1 MGVSPLIFKR
11 IAALLLAAGSFGAA
25 AAAPLVVLRAV
36 PTVACITPRET
47 LYEKRINATG
57 TIEAQNLS
65 AADLAGGR
73 IAVADLLVKTGL
85 APSKGEAKRL
95 IQQGGVSVDDEKVSD
110 FTVEIGTDAFEKG
123 HVILKKGK
131 KIYHKVLLG

>member
-1 MGVSPLIFKR
+1 M
-11 IAALLLAAGSFGAA
+11 
-25 AAAPLVVLRAV
+25 
-36 PTVACITPRET
+36 
-47 LYEKRINATG
+47 
-57 TIEAQNLS
+57 
-65 AADLAGGR
+65 
-73 IAVADLLVKTGL
+73 KTGL

-110 FTVEIGTDAFEKG
+110 FTAEIGADAFEKG

>member
-1 MGVSPLIFKR
+1 M
-11 IAALLLAAGSFGAA
+11 
-25 AAAPLVVLRAV
+25 
-36 PTVACITPRET
+36 
-47 LYEKRINATG
+47 
-57 TIEAQNLS
+57 
-65 AADLAGGR
+65 
-73 IAVADLLVKTGL
+73 ADLLVKTGL